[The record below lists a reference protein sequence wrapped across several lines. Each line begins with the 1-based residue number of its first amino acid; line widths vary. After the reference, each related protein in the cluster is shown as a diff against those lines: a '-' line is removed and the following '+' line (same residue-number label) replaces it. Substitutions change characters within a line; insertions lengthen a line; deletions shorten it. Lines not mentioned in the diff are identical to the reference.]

1 VEVPRC
7 RGNLDR
13 RKMTLSM
20 FAEPARQLIRR
31 RLVDR
36 LAPRVHAVDVWD
48 GVGDGR
54 PCDGCGQAVTKRER
68 AVEAIVSMWLSV
80 YFHAEC
86 YDFWKSERLAVSDKE
101 SRARAG

>member
-1 VEVPRC
+1 
-7 RGNLDR
+7 
-13 RKMTLSM
+13 MTLSM

-36 LAPRVHAVDVWD
+36 LAPRVYAVDVWD

-68 AVEAIVSMWLSV
+68 AVEAIVSM
-80 YFHAEC
+80 
-86 YDFWKSERLAVSDKE
+86 LAVRVLPRRVLRLLE
-101 SRARAG
+101 VRTARGL